1 MVLKTPTGDVRLDAN
16 RQAIGTTF
24 VTEVVKDSQGNL
36 FNKVNRKVDNV
47 EQTLGMSQ
55 GRVQDRFARR
65 ARLPVNWTPPV
76 AAAPLPPR
84 GATPAARQ
92 SRFRGVRSM
101 RVVRG
106 VGDATAARRG
116 RPHPRGGRCRGASAL
131 ASNDALR
138 LDGVTR
144 AFGALRAVDEVS
156 LSVAAGQKYAI
167 LGSNGAGK
175 TTLFNAITG
184 DFPPTAGRIYFFGED
199 ITELPPHERIRKGL
213 RRTYQSSLLFRDLTV
228 RDNLFLAVRGV
239 SNGRFAFRRAG
250 AGHASSVATQDL
262 LERARLTHLADE
274 LVANLAH
281 GQQRQLEIGMALA
294 GAPRLI
300 LFDEPA
306 AGLSPAERRELVALL
321 RSLPEHMSFVLIE
334 HDLDIALSVTERVTV
349 MHNGRVLKTG
359 TPGEIENDAQVQ
371 AIYMGSKH

>member
-1 MVLKTPTGDVRLDAN
+1 V
-16 RQAIGTTF
+16 
-24 VTEVVKDSQGNL
+24 
-36 FNKVNRKVDNV
+36 
-47 EQTLGMSQ
+47 
-55 GRVQDRFARR
+55 
-65 ARLPVNWTPPV
+65 
-76 AAAPLPPR
+76 
-84 GATPAARQ
+84 
-92 SRFRGVRSM
+92 
-101 RVVRG
+101 
-106 VGDATAARRG
+106 
-116 RPHPRGGRCRGASAL
+116 SAL

-138 LDGVTR
+138 LEGVTR

-184 DFPPTAGRIYFFGED
+184 DFPPTAGRIHFFGED
-199 ITELPPHERIRKGL
+199 ITALPPHERIRKGL

-239 SNGRFAFRRAG
+239 SSGRFGFLRLRAQ
-250 AGHASSVATQDL
+250 HASTVATQDL

-306 AGLSPAERRELVALL
+306 AGLSPAERRELVTLL

-359 TPGEIENDAQVQ
+359 TPAEIENDAQVQ